1 MYEVSLTN
9 ANSVT
14 KFVIFNNLPL
24 ATVCGIIEVSEVI
37 VGWSLGGVVGLGTLL
52 FAFGI
57 GPCVAISM
65 SFLKFCFTD
74 CSNDKAIE

>member
-24 ATVCGIIEVSEVI
+24 ATVCGTIEVSVVI

-65 SFLKFCFTD
+65 SFLKFYFTD

>member
-1 MYEVSLTN
+1 MFEVSLTN

-24 ATVCGIIEVSEVI
+24 ATVCGTIEVSVLI

-57 GPCVAISM
+57 GPCVATSM
-65 SFLKFCFTD
+65 SLLKFCFSD
-74 CSNDKAIE
+74 RSNHTAIE

>member
-1 MYEVSLTN
+1 MFEVSLTT

-24 ATVCGIIEVSEVI
+24 ATVCGTIEVSVVI

-57 GPCVAISM
+57 GPCVGMGHTLVEKLSREA
-65 SFLKFCFTD
+65 
-74 CSNDKAIE
+74 